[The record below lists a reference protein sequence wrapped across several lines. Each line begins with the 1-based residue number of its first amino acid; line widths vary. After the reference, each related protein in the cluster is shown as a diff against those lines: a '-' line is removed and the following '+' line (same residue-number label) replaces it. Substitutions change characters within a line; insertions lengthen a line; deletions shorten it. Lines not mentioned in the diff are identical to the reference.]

1 MMIIVKVVGFYF
13 FPTLTLFPYLQ
24 TSNFFLICS
33 NIIEHRSDLVIF
45 LKQKNINTLKNLV
58 VVKC

>member
-24 TSNFFLICS
+24 TSNFFFICS
-33 NIIEHRSDLVIF
+33 NIIEHRSDQLYF
-45 LKQKNINTLKNLV
+45 
-58 VVKC
+58 